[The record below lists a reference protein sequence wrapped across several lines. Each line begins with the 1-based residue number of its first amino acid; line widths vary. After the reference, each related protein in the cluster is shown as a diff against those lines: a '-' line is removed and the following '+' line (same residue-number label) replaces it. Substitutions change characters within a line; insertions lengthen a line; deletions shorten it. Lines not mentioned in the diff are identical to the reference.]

1 MAPDYSTTDLVR
13 YMGLFVGVGVTYT
26 LLEQMGVTNNIVR
39 LVAAFAVGIG
49 TGWLAERL
57 FAESKK

>member
-1 MAPDYSTTDLVR
+1 M
-13 YMGLFVGVGVTYT
+13 
-26 LLEQMGVTNNIVR
+26 EVTNNIAR
-39 LVAAFAVGIG
+39 LVAAFAVDIG